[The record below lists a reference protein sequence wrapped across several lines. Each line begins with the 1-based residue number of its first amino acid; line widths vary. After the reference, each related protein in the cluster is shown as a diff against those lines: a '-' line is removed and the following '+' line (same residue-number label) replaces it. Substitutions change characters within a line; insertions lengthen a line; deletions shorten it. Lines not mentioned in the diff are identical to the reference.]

1 MVNRVF
7 CLFEKIDRVGKVF
20 LAREK
25 ESKKDVAIKV
35 MFLPHFCERGIQDQL
50 RDEIQV
56 KCVVVKSMIDPLA
69 PNSQSYYACLWM
81 LFRQRPR

>member
-1 MVNRVF
+1 M
-7 CLFEKIDRVGKVF
+7 F

-35 MFLPHFCERGIQDQL
+35 MFLPHFCERGIQAQL

-56 KCVVVKSMIDPLA
+56 ERMVVNSMADPLA
-69 PNSQSYYACLWM
+69 SNSQPHYTRLRM
-81 LFRQRPR
+81 LFRQGSR

>member
-1 MVNRVF
+1 M
-7 CLFEKIDRVGKVF
+7 F

-56 KCVVVKSMIDPLA
+56 GL
-69 PNSQSYYACLWM
+69 SQVSDQQIHSHLIHNRITRVYGCFFDKDRGRASTVY
-81 LFRQRPR
+81 

>member
-1 MVNRVF
+1 MVRGA
-7 CLFEKIDRVGKVF
+7 LDRVYRAGKVF

-35 MFLPHFCERGIQDQL
+35 MFLPHFCERGIQNQL

-56 KCVVVKSMIDPLA
+56 LRPIVESRLDPL
-69 PNSQSYYACLWM
+69 PLNSQPHHARLRV
-81 LFRQRPR
+81 LLRQRPR